1 MNKEIWKD
9 IEGYEGLYQVSN
21 QGNVRSLERIDS
33 LGRLVKGKIL
43 KPWISKNGYIMIKL
57 GRSHRHLLVHRLVA
71 IAFIPNPY
79 NKPQVDHIN
88 GDRSNNSVS
97 NLRWVTQTENNLNP
111 ITHRKMSESKK
122 GENHPMYGKHHSDE
136 TKKKTS
142 KSVIQKSI
150 NGEII
155 REWFGQ
161 SEAAHTLGIDSSNIS
176 RCCSG
181 RLKTYKGF
189 IWENKY

>member
-9 IEGYEGLYQVSN
+9 IKGYDGLYKVSN
-21 QGNVRSLERIDS
+21 KGNVRSLDRIDS
-33 LGRLVKGKIL
+33 LWRLIKGKLL
-43 KPWISKNGYIMIKL
+43 KPWITKNGYVIIKL
-57 GRSHRHLLVHRLVA
+57 GRKHKHFLVHRLVA
-71 IAFIPNPY
+71 NAFIPNPY

-88 GDRSNNSVS
+88 SDRSNNNVS

-111 ITHRKMSESKK
+111 ITHRKMCESKK
-122 GENHPMYGKHHSDE
+122 GKNHPMYNKNQSDE
-136 TKKKTS
+136 TKKKKS
-142 KSVIQKSI
+142 KAVIQKSI

-161 SEAAHTLGIDSSNIS
+161 SEAAHNLGIDSSNIS

>member
-21 QGNVRSLERIDS
+21 QGNIRSLDRIDS
-33 LGRLVKGKIL
+33 LGRLIKGKIL
-43 KPWISKNGYIMIKL
+43 KPWISKNGYTMIKL
-57 GRSHRHLLVHRLVA
+57 GMSHKHFLVHRLVA

-88 GDRSNNSVS
+88 GDRSNNSAS

-111 ITHRKMSESKK
+111 ITHRKMCESKK
-122 GENHPMYGKHHSDE
+122 GEKHPMYGKHLSDK
-136 TKKKTS
+136 TKKKLG
-142 KSVIQKSI
+142 KAVIQKSI
-150 NGEII
+150 NGEFI

-161 SEAAHTLGIDSSNIS
+161 SDAAHALGIDSSNIS